1 MAIKFVTNLDLKQNQ
16 INNGKFEVVASDP
29 VSDNFEGRLIYNSTE
44 KTIKVYTGSAWRK
57 MLHSLQSAGDY
68 STSLTI
74 SEANGLVSITPNLA
88 TSASA
93 GLMSASDYTKLF
105 DATSE
110 ATASKLVIRDA
121 SGQSKFG
128 TPTDDA
134 HVATK
139 GYVDAVRTGL
149 DVKESVKLATNAVL
163 PSYSYASNVITAGA
177 NGALTVDGVPLSGSD
192 VGIRIL
198 VKNETS
204 SNAAY
209 NGIYVLTDSG
219 SPSTPYILTRASD
232 ANSNVEVTPGMFTF
246 VEQGDTWAD
255 TGWVLQTDGTVT
267 LGSTNLTFVQFSAA
281 GQLAA
286 GNGLTKTGL
295 TLDVVGTADR
305 ITANADSID
314 IASTYAG
321 QTSIT
326 TLGTI
331 TTGTWDATTVAVTAG
346 GTGAESFT
354 DNGVLYGNGSSTL
367 DVTAA
372 GTENQV
378 LRAGSGG
385 VPSFGAISLSASAA
399 VSGQLQIANGGT
411 SASTEVTARQN
422 LAAGGVQGS
431 GVSVPVLTRKVVKTI
446 GNGVDSSFTLIHD
459 WDTTDVMVQVYEV
472 ATGETVIADTTRTD
486 TDTVTISFS
495 AAPSN
500 NAYKVVVIG

>member
-29 VSDNFEGRLIYNSTE
+29 VTDNFEGRLIYNSTE

-57 MLHSLQSAGDY
+57 MLHSLQSAGDH
-68 STSLTI
+68 STALTI

-93 GLMSASDYTKLF
+93 GLMSSSDYSKLF

-110 ATASKLVIRDA
+110 ATANKLVIRDA
-121 SGQSKFG
+121 TGQSKFG

-163 PSYSYASNVITAGA
+163 PAYSYASNVITAGA
-177 NGALTVDGVPLSGSD
+177 NGALTVDGIAVDAGL
-192 VGIRIL
+192 RIL
-198 VKNETS
+198 VKNEIS

-209 NGIYVLTDSG
+209 NGIYVVTDTG
-219 SPSTPYILTRASD
+219 SPSTPFILTRASD
-232 ANSNVEVTPGMFTF
+232 ADSNLEVTPGMFTF
-246 VEQGDTWAD
+246 VEQGATWAD

-281 GQLAA
+281 GQLSA

-354 DNGVLYGNGSSTL
+354 DNGVIYGNGSSAL

-385 VPSFGAISLSASAA
+385 VPSFGAVSLSASAA
-399 VSGQLQIANGGT
+399 VTGQLQIANGGT

-422 LAAGGVQGS
+422 LAAGGVQGA

-446 GNGVDSSFTLIHD
+446 GNAVDSTFTLIHD
-459 WDTTDVMVQVYEV
+459 WDTTDVMVQVYEI

-495 AAPSN
+495 APPAN
-500 NAYKVVVIG
+500 NAYKVIVIG